1 MLDKIKLNNSS
12 YNQSVGFSGQEKSKT
27 NDSQQAGSSKETDKD
42 TLSLSEK
49 AAAYLQE
56 NTSLKATVDNLR
68 NSIVDNRKNNVQY
81 DFSSYGKSENQ
92 GLKFLA

>member
-1 MLDKIKLNNSS
+1 MLDKIKANNFS
-12 YNQSVGFSGQEKSKT
+12 YNQTNFGQDKAKSPIDNNSET
-27 NDSQQAGSSKETDKD
+27 GSAKETDKD

-81 DFSSYGKSENQ
+81 DFSSYGKNENQ